1 MNNRRR
7 SDFEEDD
14 TPQRIATFVGAVVWI
29 GLMIYALYVLYRVTS
44 V

>member
-14 TPQRIATFVGAVVWI
+14 TMQRIAMVVGMVAWI
-29 GLMIYALYVLYRVTS
+29 GLMIYALYVLYRVIGN
-44 V
+44 

>member
-14 TPQRIATFVGAVVWI
+14 TMRRIATVVGAVVWV